1 MGLQPGNSR
10 AALIPGRELAE
21 GEQGRRWLTPYT
33 ICLGAFLSN
42 LSAGM
47 FNIALVDISGDFG
60 VQLASSQW
68 VVTVYLLMI
77 TICLPVMGKL
87 GDTFGK
93 QKVHNTGYFLFM
105 LGALLCALAPS
116 FSLLVVFR
124 ILQGFGASM
133 YQATNMALIV
143 SVYPERQRGKALGL
157 ISTFVAAGS
166 MTGPSLGGFL
176 IEWFSWRTNFWLLA
190 AAALGAWLLA
200 MKYIPKE
207 RRSGQQSL
215 DFTGA
220 ALFAAALTGLV
231 TALGLGGSWGW
242 TSPAVLLLLLLFLAA
257 AAGFMVWCRPGRW
270 GERRWRGA
278 GVSGSRDG
286 QAQNKDSSLS
296 ESHADMVDSRTP
308 VGSGAFTDSSTL
320 EGSHAPLSRASAP
333 FLDLDLF
340 RDFRSSTGILIT
352 VVSYM
357 SAFAVQ
363 LLMPVFLRTELG
375 ISPASTGLMMMGY
388 PLALILSAPISGSR
402 SDKQGPIPLMTSG
415 LIVMAAALAVLGVM
429 TPSFPPYVIVVMIVL
444 LGAAMG
450 MISSP
455 NNSLVMSRAPKQ
467 QAGLVSSMLALSR
480 NLGMMFGTAA
490 AGSLLASGAD
500 AGSGG
505 GAALTAYHT
514 VFSMCALLV
523 VVFLSLFLLASRQ
536 ARRRQTE
543 ESQAAGH

>member
-10 AALIPGRELAE
+10 AALISGRELAE

-93 QKVHNTGYFLFM
+93 QKIHNTGYFLFM

-190 AAALGAWLLA
+190 AVALGAWLLA

-215 DFTGA
+215 DFMGA

-231 TALGLGGSWGW
+231 TALGMGGSWGW
-242 TSPAVLLLLLLFLAA
+242 TSPAVLLLLLLFMAA

-278 GVSGSRDG
+278 GVNGSWEG
-286 QAQNKDSSLS
+286 QADDKDRSLS
-296 ESHADMVDSRTP
+296 DSHTDAAASPVLGGLSSSR
-308 VGSGAFTDSSTL
+308 
-320 EGSHAPLSRASAP
+320 SHPSRASAP

-352 VVSYM
+352 IVSYM

-536 ARRRQTE
+536 SRRRQTE
-543 ESQAAGH
+543 ESQAAGR

>member
-1 MGLQPGNSR
+1 M
-10 AALIPGRELAE
+10 AE

-93 QKVHNTGYFLFM
+93 QKIHNTGYFLFM

-190 AAALGAWLLA
+190 AVALGAWLLA

-215 DFTGA
+215 DFMGA

-231 TALGLGGSWGW
+231 TALGMGGSWGW
-242 TSPAVLLLLLLFLAA
+242 TSPAVLLLLLLFMAA

-278 GVSGSRDG
+278 GVNGSWEG
-286 QAQNKDSSLS
+286 QADDKDRSLS
-296 ESHADMVDSRTP
+296 DSHTDAAASPVLGGLSSSR
-308 VGSGAFTDSSTL
+308 
-320 EGSHAPLSRASAP
+320 SHPSRASAP

-352 VVSYM
+352 IVSYM

-536 ARRRQTE
+536 SRRRQTE
-543 ESQAAGH
+543 ESQAAGR